1 MVCASSMCSQIW
13 RKRYF
18 LQSKIACKSVKVPKK
33 NNQSKIFRLYDRAM
47 NTSMMD
53 VIIFE
58 LALND
63 LRTLQ
68 K

>member
-33 NNQSKIFRLYDRAM
+33 NNQTKYNMLYDRQM
-47 NTSMMD
+47 NYNTLVLIVFEI
-53 VIIFE
+53 VIYG
-58 LALND
+58 
-63 LRTLQ
+63 LRATQ
-68 K
+68 